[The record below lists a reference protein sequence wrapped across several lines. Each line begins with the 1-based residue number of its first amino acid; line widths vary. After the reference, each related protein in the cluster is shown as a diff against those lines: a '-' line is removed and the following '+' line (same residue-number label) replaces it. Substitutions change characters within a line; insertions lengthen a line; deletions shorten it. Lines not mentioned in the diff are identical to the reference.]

1 NAPRSHIGRVL
12 SAPPA
17 RAGRALDTDMPKIRF
32 HKVAAVAVLIATAAW
47 VATGEFS
54 SVGSAADEAEA
65 PRPAG
70 EAAEPATLRTVGVV
84 NPPRISHS
92 RAIRLSG
99 STDAD
104 KRAVLATRAA
114 GIVEELPVEQGSRVG
129 RGDLI
134 ARLRDEGKQAAVETA
149 RQVLAQREAEAAAA
163 RRLAERG
170 SIARLQLDG
179 ALSALAAARA
189 QHDAAV
195 ADLERDTVRAPF
207 DGIVDKVDA
216 ELGGSL
222 AAGAPVATILSLDP
236 ILARGEVSERDLAHV
251 KPGDKARVRLVSGEE
266 AEGTIRYISRDATPA
281 TRTFRV
287 EVAVPNADGRIPS
300 GMTAEVTLLA
310 EPVEATVLPRSV
322 VTLSNEGDLGI
333 RAVDGDD
340 KVVFYPIDLVDDMP
354 GGLVLGGI
362 PADVRIIVAG
372 QELISDGDTV
382 NPVEAD
388 PETVEKLV
396 GEATGGTN

>member
-1 NAPRSHIGRVL
+1 
-12 SAPPA
+12 
-17 RAGRALDTDMPKIRF
+17 MPKIKL

-54 SVGSAADEAEA
+54 SVGSAADEAA
-65 PRPAG
+65 ASRPA
-70 EAAEPATLRTVGVV
+70 EAAPEEQGPLRTVGVV
-84 NPPRISHS
+84 NPPRIRHS

-114 GIVEELPVEQGSRVG
+114 GIVEELPVEQGSEVK

-134 ARLRDEGKQAAVETA
+134 AKFRDEGKQAAVDTA

-163 RRLAERG
+163 RQLAERG
-170 SIARLQLDG
+170 SLAKLQLDG
-179 ALSALAAARA
+179 VLSALAAARA

-195 ADLERDTVRAPF
+195 ADLERDVVRAPF
-207 DGIVDKVDA
+207 DGTIDKVDA

-222 AAGAPVATILSLDP
+222 AAGAPVVTILSLDP

-251 KPGDKARVRLVSGEE
+251 KPGDKARVRLVNGEE
-266 AEGTIRYISRDATPA
+266 AEGEIRYISRDATPA

-287 EVAVPNADGRIPS
+287 EVAVPNAEHRIPS

-322 VTLSNEGDLGI
+322 VTLSNSGDLGI
-333 RAVDGDD
+333 RAVDAAN
-340 KVVFYPIDLVDDMP
+340 KVVFFPIDLVDDLP

-372 QELISDGDTV
+372 QELISEGDTV

-388 PETVEKLV
+388 ADTVNRLI
-396 GEATGGTN
+396 GEATGGTH

>member
-1 NAPRSHIGRVL
+1 
-12 SAPPA
+12 
-17 RAGRALDTDMPKIRF
+17 MPKIKL

-54 SVGSAADEAEA
+54 SVGSAAGEAEA
-65 PRPAG
+65 ARASG
-70 EAAEPATLRTVGVV
+70 GAQEQAALRTVGVV
-84 NPPRISHS
+84 NPPRITHS

-114 GIVEELPVEQGSRVG
+114 GIVEELPVEQGDTVA

-134 ARLRDEGKQAAVETA
+134 ARLRDEGKTAAAETT
-149 RQVLAQREAEAAAA
+149 RQVLAQREAEADAA

-170 SIARLQLDG
+170 NLARLQLDG

-195 ADLERDTVRAPF
+195 ADLERDMVRAPF
-207 DGIVDKVDA
+207 DGMIDKVDA

-222 AAGAPVATILSLDP
+222 ASGATVATILSLDP

-251 KPGDKARVRLVSGEE
+251 KPGDRARVRLVNGEE
-266 AEGTIRYISRDATPA
+266 ADGTIRYISRDATPA

-287 EVAVPNADGRIPS
+287 EVAVPNGDFRIPS
-300 GMTAEVTLLA
+300 GMTAEVTLLGQ
-310 EPVEATVLPRSV
+310 PVEATVLPRSV
-322 VTLSNEGDLGI
+322 VTLSNQGDLGI
-333 RAVDGDD
+333 RAVDADD
-340 KVVFYPIDLVDDMP
+340 KVVFFPIDLVDDTP
-354 GGLVLGGI
+354 RGLVLGGI
-362 PADVRIIVAG
+362 PAGMRIIVAG
-372 QELISDGDTV
+372 QELISEGDIV

-388 PETVEKLV
+388 AATVSRLM
-396 GEATGGTN
+396 EAR

>member
-1 NAPRSHIGRVL
+1 
-12 SAPPA
+12 
-17 RAGRALDTDMPKIRF
+17 MPKIKL
-32 HKVAAVAVLIATAAW
+32 HKVAAIAVLVATGAW
-47 VATGEFS
+47 VATGEFT
-54 SVGSAADEAEA
+54 SVGSAADEAA
-65 PRPAG
+65 QRPAERAG
-70 EAAEPATLRTVGVV
+70 QPDAPLRTVGVV
-84 NPPRISHS
+84 NPPRILHS

-114 GIVEELPVEQGSRVG
+114 GIVEELPVGQGDAVR

-134 ARLRDEGKQAAVETA
+134 AKLQDEGKEAAVETA
-149 RQVLAQREAEAAAA
+149 RTLLAQREAEAAAA

-170 SIARLQLDG
+170 SIPKLQLDG
-179 ALSALAAARA
+179 AQSALAAARA
-189 QHDAAV
+189 QFDAAV
-195 ADLERDTVRAPF
+195 ADVERNVVRAPF
-207 DGIVDKVDA
+207 DGTIDKVDA
-216 ELGGSL
+216 ELGGAL

-236 ILARGEVSERDLAHV
+236 ILARGEVSERDLGHV

-322 VTLSNEGDLGI
+322 VTLSNDGDLGI
-333 RAVDGDD
+333 RAVDGAD
-340 KVVFYPIDLVDDMP
+340 KVVFYPIDLVDDMQ

-382 NPVEAD
+382 NPVAAD
-388 PETVEKLV
+388 AGTVERLV

>member
-1 NAPRSHIGRVL
+1 
-12 SAPPA
+12 
-17 RAGRALDTDMPKIRF
+17 MPKIKL

-54 SVGSAADEAEA
+54 SVGSAADEAA
-65 PRPAG
+65 ASRPA
-70 EAAEPATLRTVGVV
+70 EAAPEEQGPLRTVGVV
-84 NPPRISHS
+84 NPPRIQHS

-114 GIVEELPVEQGSRVG
+114 GIVEELPVEQGSEVK

-134 ARLRDEGKQAAVETA
+134 AKFRDEGKQAAVDTA

-163 RRLAERG
+163 RQLAERG
-170 SIARLQLDG
+170 SLAKLQLDG
-179 ALSALAAARA
+179 VLSALAAARA

-195 ADLERDTVRAPF
+195 ADLERDVVRAPF
-207 DGIVDKVDA
+207 DGTIDKVDA

-222 AAGAPVATILSLDP
+222 AAGAPVVTILSLDP

-251 KPGDKARVRLVSGEE
+251 KPGDKARVRLVNGEE
-266 AEGTIRYISRDATPA
+266 AEGEIRYISRDATPA

-287 EVAVPNADGRIPS
+287 EVAVPNAEHRIPS

-310 EPVEATVLPRSV
+310 APVEATVLPRSV
-322 VTLSNEGDLGI
+322 VTLSNSGDLGI
-333 RAVDGDD
+333 RAVDAAN
-340 KVVFYPIDLVDDMP
+340 KVVFFPIDLVDDLP

-372 QELISDGDTV
+372 QELISEGDTV

-388 PETVEKLV
+388 ADTVNRLI
-396 GEATGGTN
+396 GEATGGTH

>member
-1 NAPRSHIGRVL
+1 
-12 SAPPA
+12 
-17 RAGRALDTDMPKIRF
+17 MPKIKL
-32 HKVAAVAVLIATAAW
+32 HKVAAIAVLIATGAW

-54 SVGSAADEAEA
+54 SVGSAADEAA
-65 PRPAG
+65 PQQPA
-70 EAAEPATLRTVGVV
+70 ERAEQPAAPLRTVGVV
-84 NPPRISHS
+84 NPPRIQHS

-114 GIVEELPVEQGSRVG
+114 GVVEELPFEQGDAVR
-129 RGDLI
+129 RGDVI
-134 ARLRDEGKQAAVETA
+134 AKLQEEGKEAAVETA
-149 RQVLAQREAEAAAA
+149 RTLLAQREAEATAA

-170 SIARLQLDG
+170 SLPKLQLDG

-189 QHDAAV
+189 QFDAAV
-195 ADLERDTVRAPF
+195 ADLDRNLVRAPF
-207 DGIVDKVDA
+207 DGTIDKVDA

-222 AAGAPVATILSLDP
+222 GSGAPVATILSLDP
-236 ILARGEVSERDLAHV
+236 ILARGEVSERDLTHV

-300 GMTAEVTLLA
+300 GMTAEVTLLSR
-310 EPVEATVLPRSV
+310 PVEATALPRSV
-322 VTLSNEGDLGI
+322 VTLSNDGDLGI

-340 KVVFYPIDLVDDMP
+340 KVVFYPIDLVDDMQ

-388 PETVEKLV
+388 PGTVDKLV
-396 GEATGGTN
+396 GEAAGGIAGGTN

>member
-1 NAPRSHIGRVL
+1 
-12 SAPPA
+12 
-17 RAGRALDTDMPKIRF
+17 MPKIKL
-32 HKVAAVAVLIATAAW
+32 HKVAAIAVLIATGAW
-47 VATGEFS
+47 VATGHFS

-65 PRPAG
+65 RQPQAPA
-70 EAAEPATLRTVGVV
+70 EQPAAPLRTVGVV
-84 NPPRISHS
+84 NPPRVLHS

-114 GIVEELPVEQGSRVG
+114 GVVEELPFEQGDAVR
-129 RGDLI
+129 RGDVI
-134 ARLRDEGKQAAVETA
+134 AKLQEEGKEAAVETA
-149 RQVLAQREAEAAAA
+149 RTLLAQREAEATAA

-170 SIARLQLDG
+170 SLPKLQLDG

-189 QHDAAV
+189 QFDAAV
-195 ADLERDTVRAPF
+195 ADLDRNVVRAPF
-207 DGIVDKVDA
+207 DGTIDKVDA

-236 ILARGEVSERDLAHV
+236 ILARGEVSERDLTHV
-251 KPGDKARVRLVSGEE
+251 KAGDKARVRLVSGEE

-322 VTLSNEGDLGI
+322 VTLSNDGDLGI

-340 KVVFYPIDLVDDMP
+340 KVVFYPIDLVDDMQ

-382 NPVEAD
+382 NPVAAD
-388 PETVEKLV
+388 AETVERLV
-396 GEATGGTN
+396 GQATGGTN

>member
-1 NAPRSHIGRVL
+1 
-12 SAPPA
+12 
-17 RAGRALDTDMPKIRF
+17 MPKIKL
-32 HKVAAVAVLIATAAW
+32 HKVAAIAVLVATAAW

-54 SVGSAADEAEA
+54 SVGSAAGETGARA
-65 PRPAG
+65 P
-70 EAAEPATLRTVGVV
+70 EAAQAEQGPLRTVAVV
-84 NPPRISHS
+84 NPPRVLHS

-251 KPGDKARVRLVSGEE
+251 KPGDKARVRLVNGEE
-266 AEGTIRYISRDATPA
+266 AEGEIRYISRDATPA

-287 EVAVPNADGRIPS
+287 EVAVPNADRRIPS
-300 GMTAEVTLLA
+300 GMTAEITLLA
-310 EPVEATVLPRSV
+310 EPVEATALPRSV

-333 RAVDGDD
+333 RAVDADN
-340 KVVFYPIDLVDDMP
+340 KVVFFPVDLVDDLP
-354 GGLVLGGI
+354 AGLVLGGI

-372 QELISDGDTV
+372 QELISEGDIV

-388 PETVEKLV
+388 AATVDRLV
-396 GEATGGTN
+396 GEAAAGTQ

>member
-1 NAPRSHIGRVL
+1 
-12 SAPPA
+12 
-17 RAGRALDTDMPKIRF
+17 MPKIKL
-32 HKVAAVAVLIATAAW
+32 HKIAAVAVLVATAAW

-54 SVGSAADEAEA
+54 SVGSAA
-65 PRPAG
+65 G
-70 EAAEPATLRTVGVV
+70 EAGGREATKEEQAPLRTVAVV
-84 NPPRISHS
+84 DPPRVLHA

-114 GIVEELPVEQGSRVG
+114 GIVEELPVEQGSKVA

-134 ARLRDEGKQAAVETA
+134 ARLRDEGKQSAVETA
-149 RQVLAQREAEAAAA
+149 RQLLAQREAEADAA

-170 SIARLQLDG
+170 NLAKLQLDG
-179 ALSALAAARA
+179 VLSALAAARA

-195 ADLERDTVRAPF
+195 ADVERDAVRAPF
-207 DGIVDKVDA
+207 DGVIDKVDA

-222 AAGAPVATILSLDP
+222 GAGAPVATILSLDP
-236 ILARGEVSERDLAHV
+236 ILARGEVSERDLSHV

-266 AEGTIRYISRDATPA
+266 AEGVIRYISRDATPA

-287 EVAVPNADGRIPS
+287 EVAVPNAEGRIPS
-300 GMTAEVTLLA
+300 GMTAEITLLA
-310 EPVEATVLPRSV
+310 EPVEATALPRSV
-322 VTLSNEGDLGI
+322 VTLSNDGDLGI
-333 RAVDGDD
+333 RAVDADD
-340 KVVFYPIDLVDDMP
+340 KVVFFPVDLVDDLP
-354 GGLVLGGI
+354 EGLVLGGI

-372 QELISDGDTV
+372 QELISEGDTV

-388 PETVEKLV
+388 AATVSRLV
-396 GEATGGTN
+396 GAAAGGTQ